1 MSERSSDGRPVVSQM
16 GHTVVYM
23 EIGIP
28 SLHLYMVYRGGG
40 GSDMMCC
47 MRKGMKHHLSL
58 KQLQREP

>member
-1 MSERSSDGRPVVSQM
+1 MSEQSSDGRPVVSEM

-28 SLHLYMVYRGGG
+28 SLYMVYRGGGG

-47 MRKGMKHHLSL
+47 MRKGMNHHLSL